1 MARICVRCFFHV
13 IIYSCQSRF
22 LALCAKTDFRR
33 TYHVC
38 TTIHFVCLLAC
49 LLACLGRGLFV
60 FLPTTGHGMVAVG
73 SIGSGSRVI
82 GFSIA

>member
-1 MARICVRCFFHV
+1 MARVCVRCLFHV

-38 TTIHFVCLLAC
+38 TTIHFVCLF
-49 LLACLGRGLFV
+49 ACLGRGLFV
-60 FLPTTGHGMVAVG
+60 FLPTIGHEMVVFG
-73 SIGSGSRVI
+73 SIGPSSRVI
-82 GFSIA
+82 GFPIA